1 MEASKRAGMEQNPIR
16 VVVVDDNAVRAAIL
30 IEGLRDAGISHVEVL
45 ETTAHLVRRLATIN
59 PDVII
64 IDLENPSRDVLE
76 QMFQV
81 SRVVS
86 RPVAMFIDRSDE
98 ATIRAAVEA
107 GVSAY
112 VVDGL
117 KKERVKPIVD
127 MAISRFE
134 AFGRLQRELAEA
146 RNELAARKVIDRAKG
161 ILMRAR
167 RLSEEEAYALLR
179 QAAMN
184 EKRKIADIAQSVVT
198 AMSLLEK

>member
-1 MEASKRAGMEQNPIR
+1 MDPNPTR
-16 VVVVDDNAVRAAIL
+16 VVIVDDNAVRAAIL
-30 IEGLRDAGISHVEVL
+30 IEGLRDAGISSVEVL

-98 ATIRAAVEA
+98 AMIRAAVEA

-117 KKERVKPIVD
+117 RKERVKPIVD

-134 AFGRLQRELAEA
+134 AFDRLQRELAEA

-167 RLSEEEAYALLR
+167 QIGEDEAYALLR
-179 QAAMN
+179 QTAMN
-184 EKRKIADIAQSVVT
+184 EKRKIAEIAQGVVT
-198 AMSLLEK
+198 TASLLEK

>member
-1 MEASKRAGMEQNPIR
+1 MKPNAIR

-30 IEGLRDAGISHVEVL
+30 VDGLREAGIDGVEVI
-45 ETTAHLVRRLATIN
+45 ETSTQLVRRLAAID

-64 IDLENPSRDVLE
+64 IDLENPSRDMLE

-86 RPVAMFIDRSDE
+86 RPVAMFVDQSDQ
-98 ATIRAAVEA
+98 AMIRAAVDA

-112 VVDGL
+112 IVDGL
-117 KKERVKPIVD
+117 KKERVKAIVD

-134 AFGRLQRELAEA
+134 AFDRLQRELVEA
-146 RNELAARKVIDRAKG
+146 RSELADRKVIDRAKG
-161 ILMRAR
+161 ILMRSR
-167 RLSEEEAYALLR
+167 NLSEEEAYALLR

-184 EKRKIADIAQSVVT
+184 EKRRIADIAQSLVT
-198 AMSLLEK
+198 AAGLLGK